1 MSLFWCGDLEWQR
14 TPAVMAQFLFVVM
27 FAVQKV
33 KISDVGRP
41 KEMSEAVYQH
51 MAEMTILVTQL
62 VVEFAKKLPGF
73 QDLARE
79 DQIIVLKVRCVW
91 CVKNAPL

>member
-1 MSLFWCGDLEWQR
+1 MSSSSANISWQR
-14 TPAVMAQFLFVVM
+14 TPAVMAQCFLLCS
-27 FAVQKV
+27 VQKV

-79 DQIIVLKVRCVW
+79 DQIIALKVRCFR
-91 CVKNAPL
+91 CVKNALL

>member
-1 MSLFWCGDLEWQR
+1 M
-14 TPAVMAQFLFVVM
+14 
-27 FAVQKV
+27 QKV

-79 DQIIVLKVRCVW
+79 DQIIVLKVKCFQ
-91 CVKNAPL
+91 CVKNALL

>member
-1 MSLFWCGDLEWQR
+1 MCTWIELWCIYEF
-14 TPAVMAQFLFVVM
+14 AQN
-27 FAVQKV
+27 V

-41 KEMSEAVYQH
+41 REMSEAVYQH

-79 DQIIVLKVRCVW
+79 DQINVLKVCSF
-91 CVKNAPL
+91 VKYLSDRICFSINNVCYTVIVK